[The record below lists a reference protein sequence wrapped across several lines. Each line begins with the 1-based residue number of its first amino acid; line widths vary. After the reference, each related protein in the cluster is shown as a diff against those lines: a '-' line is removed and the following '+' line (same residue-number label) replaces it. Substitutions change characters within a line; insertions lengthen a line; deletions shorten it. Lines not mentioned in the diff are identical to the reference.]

1 MGSTVSLLLRLF
13 VSLAVVIGIMVFAGA
28 VLRRRGVGLATGG
41 RSGKRLLVDVV
52 ARRGLSRNAAIAI
65 VRVPGKHLV
74 VGVTESS
81 VNLLGEL
88 DADAVEAEE
97 AEVQDAPRT
106 ALVGGPQ
113 APGTA
118 WKTLLDTMR
127 DRTVRRR

>member
-13 VSLAVVIGIMVFAGA
+13 LSLAVVIGIMVFAGA
-28 VLRRRGVGLATGG
+28 VLRRRGVGLTTG
-41 RSGKRLLVDVV
+41 RPGKRLLVDVV

-74 VGVTESS
+74 VGVTDNA

-97 AEVQDAPRT
+97 SESQDAPRT
-106 ALVGGPQ
+106 ALAGGPQ